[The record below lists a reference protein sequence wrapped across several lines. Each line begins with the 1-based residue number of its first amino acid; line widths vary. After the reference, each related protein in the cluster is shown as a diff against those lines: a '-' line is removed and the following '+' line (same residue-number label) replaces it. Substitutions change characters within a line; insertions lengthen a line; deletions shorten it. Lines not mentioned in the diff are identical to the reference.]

1 MCSRGPGPGS
11 CRIGSAG
18 NPSSSLSCI
27 GLSIVMLLTTV
38 YWLREFW
45 VAYLLYFATM
55 VLVAMRLS
63 PFSALLTALVSDERR
78 GSLMSMTIALG
89 QVGFAVGAAGAG
101 PLYSRFGYGS
111 NTVVGAAAVL
121 IMAGIVGYLV
131 PEPELY
137 AEPPAERVDDPLLG
151 RPATS

>member
-1 MCSRGPGPGS
+1 
-11 CRIGSAG
+11 
-18 NPSSSLSCI
+18 
-27 GLSIVMLLTTV
+27 V
-38 YWLREFW
+38 
-45 VAYLLYFATM
+45 LYFATM
-55 VLVAMRLS
+55 VLVAMRIS

-78 GSLMSMTIALG
+78 GSLMSMAIALG
-89 QVGFAVGAAGAG
+89 QVGFAVGAAMAG

-121 IMAGIVGYLV
+121 IMAGIVSYLV

-137 AEPPAERVDDPLLG
+137 AEPREERVDDPLMG